1 MTRTAGAQIGCQRPS
16 RFWGLGCPKIYH
28 EAEDTLERLQ
38 KVRDDRESYLA
49 LLHKLLVQAAEDIES
64 TALVAEF
71 NASDLAYLKPRWE
84 TFSADIA
91 PGKTIELAATPIH
104 CSGGVLLRSRD
115 NRIRIDN
122 SFEGRI
128 ERFQGALLQVITERL
143 FAADI
148 SLRGLFDD

>member
-1 MTRTAGAQIGCQRPS
+1 M
-16 RFWGLGCPKIYH
+16 
-28 EAEDTLERLQ
+28 
-38 KVRDDRESYLA
+38 
-49 LLHKLLVQAAEDIES
+49 
-64 TALVAEF
+64 
-71 NASDLAYLKPRWE
+71 
-84 TFSADIA
+84 
-91 PGKTIELAATPIH
+91 
-104 CSGGVLLRSRD
+104 LLRSRD